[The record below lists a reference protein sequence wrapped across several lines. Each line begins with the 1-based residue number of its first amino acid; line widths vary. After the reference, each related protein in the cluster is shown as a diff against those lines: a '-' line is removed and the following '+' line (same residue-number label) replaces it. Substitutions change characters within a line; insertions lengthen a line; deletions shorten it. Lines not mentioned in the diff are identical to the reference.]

1 MIMPRLKAAFRF
13 AVFGFVIATSP
24 ALAEVVKPVHAIAMH
39 GQPKYAAGF
48 KHFDYVNPQAP
59 KGGTFRTSGFGSF
72 DSLNGFA
79 LKGEAANGLGIIYD
93 TLTTSSADEP
103 FTRYGLLAESM
114 EVPKDRTWIIF
125 HLRREARW
133 HDGQPITADDVVW
146 TVNALTTNPTV
157 SPHFRFYYAD
167 IETVE
172 ALDQHTVKFTFKPV
186 GNRELPLTVGEI
198 PILPK
203 HYWTEA
209 GAGRDIGKSSLDA
222 PLGSGPYKIGKLET
236 GRYIAYDR
244 VDDYWGKDLNVRI
257 GQNNFDTQRIEY
269 FRDGNVAVEGF
280 KGGAYDFR
288 FETMSKVWATGYD
301 IPAVKDGLIIKETI
315 HHQNTAIGQG
325 YAYNIRR
332 EMFKDP
338 RVRQALA
345 YAFDFAWSNRNLFY
359 GQYKHTR
366 SYFGNSVLEAKGLP
380 AGEELEILEKY
391 RGRIPDE
398 VFTTEYNPPTTKGDG
413 RIRSNLREADRLL
426 KEAGWIIQGKD
437 RVHKDTGQK
446 LQFEIML
453 AQPAFERVTL
463 PFAKNL
469 ERLGVTAN
477 VRTVDTAQY
486 IKRLETYD
494 FEMIVSAWGQSLSPG
509 NEQRS
514 YWGSEAATSPAS
526 RNYVGI
532 SDPVIDELITLI
544 IGAPDRK
551 SLEQRTRALDRVLQW
566 GHYIIPHWYAD
577 YDRILYW
584 NKYSRP
590 EAELPYGYRTSRWW
604 YDDAKAAATAQGH
617 QKAE

>member
-13 AVFGFVIATSP
+13 AAFSLALATSP
-24 ALAEVVKPVHAIAMH
+24 ALADVVKPVHAIAMH

-79 LKGEAANGLGIIYD
+79 LKGEAANGLGMIYD
-93 TLTTSSADEP
+93 SLTTASADEP

-114 EVPKDRTWIIF
+114 EIPEDRTWIIF
-125 HLRREARW
+125 HLRPEARW
-133 HDGQPITADDVVW
+133 HDGKPITADDVVW
-146 TVNALTTNPTV
+146 TVKALTTNPTV

-167 IETVE
+167 IELVE
-172 ALDQHTVKFTFKPV
+172 ALDPHTVKFTFKPV

-203 HYWTEA
+203 HYWTEP

-244 VDDYWGKDLNVRI
+244 VRDYWGKDLNVHI
-257 GQNNFDTQRIEY
+257 GQNNFNTQRVEY

-288 FETMSKVWATGYD
+288 AENMSKVWATGYN
-301 IPAVKDGLIIKETI
+301 IPAVKNGLIIKEI
-315 HHQNTAIGQG
+315 INHQNTAPGQG

-332 EMFKDP
+332 EIFKDP

-345 YAFDFAWSNRNLFY
+345 YAFDFSWSNRNLFY
-359 GQYKHTR
+359 GLYKRTR
-366 SYFGNSVLEAKGLP
+366 SYFGNSALEAKGLP

-398 VFTTEYNPPTTKGDG
+398 VFTTEYNPPATKGDG
-413 RIRSNLREADRLL
+413 RIRSNLKIADRLL

-446 LQFEIML
+446 LAFEIML
-453 AQPAFERVTL
+453 AQPAFERITL

-486 IKRLETYD
+486 IKRLETHD
-494 FEMIVSAWGQSLSPG
+494 FEMVVAAWGQSLSPG

-514 YWGSEAATSPAS
+514 YWGSEAATAPAS
-526 RNYVGI
+526 RNHVGI
-532 SDPVIDELITLI
+532 SDPVVDELIRLI
-544 IGAPDRK
+544 IAAPDRD

-566 GHYIIPHWYAD
+566 GHYMVPHWYAD
-577 YDRILYW
+577 YDRVLYW

-590 EAELPYGYRTSRWW
+590 DVKLPYGYRTSRWW
-604 YDDAKAAATAQGH
+604 YDEAKAAATAQGN